1 MDPSF
6 GIRQNSIIIATN
18 LNKSFGHVLF
28 TCGPVSRKSHYGLA
42 STLADR
48 WRGGGGSLVIFSVI
62 KNLKPAVTG
71 ILLPWGN
78 TSEMQASP

>member
-18 LNKSFGHVLF
+18 LNKSFEHVLF

-48 WRGGGGSLVIFSVI
+48 RRSLVIFSVI
-62 KNLKPAVTG
+62 KNLKPAV
-71 ILLPWGN
+71 ILLPRGN